1 MYNTMET
8 NNRAPE
14 MSFLNWLTL
23 LFIGLKLTNFIDWSW
38 WWVLS
43 PIWLT
48 IVLTLGILFSTGFFR
63 GFIRGLNKQQGSDK

>member
-1 MYNTMET
+1 MET

>member
-48 IVLTLGILFSTGFFR
+48 IVLALGILFSTGFFR